1 MRDDRRDRTRVEA
14 RLAASAMIEQFHER
28 VIDRLA
34 RDRLNQEDIRT
45 TDTIVVARVDLAIG
59 ELLKMDI
66 SQFNAERICNLAS

>member
-1 MRDDRRDRTRVEA
+1 MRDDRRDRTR
-14 RLAASAMIEQFHER
+14 RSTLGRISHDEQFHER